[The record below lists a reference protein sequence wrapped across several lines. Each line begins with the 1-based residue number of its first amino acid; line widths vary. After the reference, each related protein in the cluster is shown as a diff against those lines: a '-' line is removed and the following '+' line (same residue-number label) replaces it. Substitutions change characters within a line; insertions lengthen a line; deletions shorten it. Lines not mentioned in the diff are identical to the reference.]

1 MRELAAATLSEVGFD
16 AAALKPGEVDI
27 ERASALDVD
36 LVAVDYDG
44 REHVPEEDL
53 LADLASSFE
62 LFVTVPVRADGYDP
76 LGDDSLRARVPEE
89 AGEVLVAGNASYL
102 STEERRRAVAPR
114 LDAASTGV
122 TDLWVGTEGIERI
135 ALAVGGT
142 QYDLLSRSTAREVDA
157 LRTAGLNT
165 PIAVYAPTVLT
176 DDEDTVLDAVGA
188 YAGRRSRVR
197 ARLPDDTPRDH
208 TIEGEARETL
218 LSACRE
224 YALAGDPETVA
235 TRVDELHKAGVDHVV
250 GYPARGLDPV
260 LPS

>member
-1 MRELAAATLSEVGFD
+1 
-16 AAALKPGEVDI
+16 
-27 ERASALDVD
+27 
-36 LVAVDYDG
+36 
-44 REHVPEEDL
+44 
-53 LADLASSFE
+53 
-62 LFVTVPVRADGYDP
+62 
-76 LGDDSLRARVPEE
+76 
-89 AGEVLVAGNASYL
+89 
-102 STEERRRAVAPR
+102 
-114 LDAASTGV
+114 
-122 TDLWVGTEGIERI
+122 
-135 ALAVGGT
+135 
-142 QYDLLSRSTAREVDA
+142 
-157 LRTAGLNT
+157 
-165 PIAVYAPTVLT
+165 VYAPTVLT
-176 DDEDTVLDAVGA
+176 DDEDAVLDAVGA